1 MDDSI
6 SWSSLG
12 PGSIHP
18 MASKLG
24 LCPHCDRHVSIDES
38 ACPFCDGA
46 LAFAPGGP
54 VRPVPATR
62 TRAALLFAGA
72 AVVAGCGSTEV
83 VAMYGPAPVDAS
95 VKDTAA
101 DGPTDANNF
110 QDMVA
115 MYGPAP
121 IDSGND
127 ALVDGGAKD
136 SGGG

>member
-1 MDDSI
+1 
-6 SWSSLG
+6 
-12 PGSIHP
+12 
-18 MASKLG
+18 MASKLA

-38 ACPFCDGA
+38 ACPFCEGA

-54 VRPVPATR
+54 VRPAPATR

-83 VAMYGPAPVDAS
+83 VAMYGPAPIDAS
-95 VKDTAA
+95 TNDAAA
-101 DGPTDANNF
+101 DAPKDVNPF
-110 QDMVA
+110 QDVVA

-127 ALVDGGAKD
+127 ALVDDGGAKD